1 MNLYSA
7 IVAIV
12 ALWAIVQITR
22 YWLHARSQAENG
34 ARASTDDAE
43 LKRLEERVRNL
54 ERIVTDDREILKRKF
69 DNLE

>member
-1 MNLYSA
+1 MNVYSA
-7 IVAIV
+7 LVAIV

-22 YWLHARSQAENG
+22 HWLE
-34 ARASTDDAE
+34 ARARAKNGSNAGVNEAE

-69 DNLE
+69 DDLE